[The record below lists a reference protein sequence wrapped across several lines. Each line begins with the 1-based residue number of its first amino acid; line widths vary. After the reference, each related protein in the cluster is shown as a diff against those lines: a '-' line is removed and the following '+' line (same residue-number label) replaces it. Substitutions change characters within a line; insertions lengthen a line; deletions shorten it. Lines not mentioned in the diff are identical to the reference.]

1 MDLKLDQTTDKTR
14 TILLWVLIVLFLTVL
29 IGIVGVFFG
38 KRIFPP
44 KVISVSVS
52 DITDQLQNVLK
63 EPDSQTPATG
73 VCSEPADTDLVSVSV
88 NVDTSNPRCIKVFAY
103 QKLQVV
109 NNTDQTIIVS
119 IGDMSMAILPKEEYN
134 FDINFG
140 LFLSPGVHRVSVS
153 NFKNFEI
160 WQLGND

>member
-1 MDLKLDQTTDKTR
+1 M
-14 TILLWVLIVLFLTVL
+14 
-29 IGIVGVFFG
+29 
-38 KRIFPP
+38 
-44 KVISVSVS
+44 
-52 DITDQLQNVLK
+52 
-63 EPDSQTPATG
+63 
-73 VCSEPADTDLVSVSV
+73 SV

-109 NNTDQTIIVS
+109 NNTDQAIIVS